1 MLWKTILFS
10 LASAKLLRVSS
21 MLLMAGDFTAADL
34 RTMNWK
40 PSLETRMTELLFRWS
55 VMVEKRRKSMVELLG
70 YLVLM

>member
-1 MLWKTILFS
+1 
-10 LASAKLLRVSS
+10 

-55 VMVEKRRKSMVELLG
+55 VMVEKQRKSMVELLG